1 MFYQTVVAS
10 TLFYAVVCWGG
21 SIKKKDASRLDKL
34 VSKAGSIVGMELDS
48 LTSVAERRA
57 LSRLLSIMENP
68 LHPLNSIISRQ
79 KSSFSDRL
87 LSLSCSTDRLRRSFF
102 FLFFSRM
109 HLAIWTYGILILTS
123 EAAKYTSR
131 CRYPI
136 QHRVDRS
143 NTNLT
148 RVPSSLPPDTQYLD
162 LSHNNI
168 SMIESGDMIGLPKL
182 CVLKLSHNG
191 LMRISSSTFLNNTE
205 LQVLDLSYNALD
217 IIPDLGSPMIKILDL
232 SGNLYENYTLGSS
245 FKKMTSLQFLALG
258 SHKARFIKTSDF
270 LPLSHGNLKHLYLG
284 DGIDLVQYENGS
296 IAQLVNLKEITL
308 VMSFCEKFHFFGAIL
323 RDLDETGCQQI
334 NLVKFLPEQ
343 CNVSVDPFVELKN
356 KRALA
361 NLIFLDTWFNSSVMS
376 KLLWNVAQSPLQMIN
391 FSNITFSQD
400 SPDGVQ
406 FNGVPGFN
414 QTSLRMLIIEN
425 VLHYQYNYPK
435 FNISVSF
442 FYQLVYLKFSGTG
455 MNIFPCDLISSLP
468 ALEVLDLSD
477 NLLNEDGFWWS
488 LCTFTHVFPS
498 LKQLYLNNNRFIN
511 LASISKNA
519 HVIKGLQVLSN
530 NNLGNS
536 LPNITH
542 LYLTYMQLGDE
553 AGLQLY
559 EAGSFTQLP
568 HLVEMTLIGP
578 LCDKT
583 GIFSSVLQDLDKIN
597 VQSLRLVKL
606 IPKDCNVSTEL
617 FDILKDLK
625 SLKNLSFIDC
635 WFNSSVMT
643 KLVFYVVQSPVQI
656 LTLSNMTYFEDTP
669 EGLQFHGVPG
679 FNQTIKLKG
688 LVIENVLHYQYSFP
702 VFNMNVSYIFQLVYL
717 KFSGTGMSI
726 LPCNLISSLP
736 SMEIL
741 DVSNNLLTN
750 YGFWWF
756 RCPHIH
762 MFPALKHLN
771 LNRNRFQNL
780 DFISEKIQLI
790 KHIETLDLSFNS
802 LLLGGKCTWPS
813 TLTRISLSNNN
824 LGNSVFSC
832 LSPYFR
838 SVNLTKTGIT
848 TIPYEVLSQMPN
860 LTHLYLSSNSIS
872 TLPDNLLVPLLQVFH
887 VDLNAINV
895 IGSSALKR
903 MPHLKELNAAN
914 NPFSCKCELY
924 WFVVTFDQSRLLQWP
939 WEYTCQ
945 YPPDMVGKYLIEYKP
960 GKVGCE
966 TWIQAFIGVIFLL
979 GISLAIG
986 VPFYKFDGLWYLKM
1000 LWVWI
1005 RVKRRSSKETERL
1018 GNANFLYHAFISYSQ
1033 HDFLWVEN
1041 YLVPNL
1047 EKAGLKICI
1056 HQRDFVPGDWIIDNI
1071 INCVENSYKTLFVL
1085 SKNFVKSE
1093 WCNYELF
1100 FAQHRALSIKQDSLV
1115 FILLEPIPSDSLP
1128 KKFLKLRTLLQKQTY
1143 LEWPGEG
1150 RKKQVFWASL
1160 KRMLQQDN
1168 QHISLNICWGFIH
1181 K

>member
-87 LSLSCSTDRLRRSFF
+87 LFF

-334 NLVKFLPEQ
+334 NLV
-343 CNVSVDPFVELKN
+343 NSV
-356 KRALA
+356 
-361 NLIFLDTWFNSSVMS
+361 I
-376 KLLWNVAQSPLQMIN
+376 
-391 FSNITFSQD
+391 
-400 SPDGVQ
+400 
-406 FNGVPGFN
+406 
-414 QTSLRMLIIEN
+414 LRMLIIEN

-519 HVIKGLQVLSN
+519 HVIKGLQVLDLASNSLALQGKCSWPSHLTNLSLSN

-536 LPNITH
+536 VFSCLSPYLKSLNLSKMGITYITYEVLVQLPNITH
-542 LYLTYMQLGDE
+542 LYLSSNNINSLPGDLRAPYLQVLHVDQNIISVISTY
-553 AGLQLY
+553 
-559 EAGSFTQLP
+559 
-568 HLVEMTLIGP
+568 
-578 LCDKT
+578 
-583 GIFSSVLQDLDKIN
+583 VLQGIPNLEQFNAGNNPFSCKCESFWFVKYFNKTLLLDWPQSYKCGFPTEMAGKLLEEYRPSEVTCKIWIQ
-597 VQSLRLVKL
+597 VL
-606 IPKDCNVSTEL
+606 I
-617 FDILKDLK
+617 
-625 SLKNLSFIDC
+625 
-635 WFNSSVMT
+635 
-643 KLVFYVVQSPVQI
+643 
-656 LTLSNMTYFEDTP
+656 
-669 EGLQFHGVPG
+669 
-679 FNQTIKLKG
+679 
-688 LVIENVLHYQYSFP
+688 
-702 VFNMNVSYIFQLVYL
+702 
-717 KFSGTGMSI
+717 
-726 LPCNLISSLP
+726 
-736 SMEIL
+736 
-741 DVSNNLLTN
+741 
-750 YGFWWF
+750 
-756 RCPHIH
+756 
-762 MFPALKHLN
+762 
-771 LNRNRFQNL
+771 
-780 DFISEKIQLI
+780 LI

-802 LLLGGKCTWPS
+802 LF
-813 TLTRISLSNNN
+813 LSNNN

-1160 KRMLQQDN
+1160 KRMLQDN

>member
-87 LSLSCSTDRLRRSFF
+87 LSLSCSTDRLRRSFLPQTIFF

-270 LPLSHGNLKHLYLG
+270 LPLN
-284 DGIDLVQYENGS
+284 LVQYENGS

-519 HVIKGLQVLSN
+519 HVIKGLQVLDLASNSLALQGKCSWPSHLTNLSLSN

-536 LPNITH
+536 VFSCLSPYLKSLNLSKMGITYITYEVLVQLPNITH
-542 LYLTYMQLGDE
+542 LYLSSNNINSLPGDLR
-553 AGLQLY
+553 APYLQ
-559 EAGSFTQLP
+559 
-568 HLVEMTLIGP
+568 
-578 LCDKT
+578 
-583 GIFSSVLQDLDKIN
+583 
-597 VQSLRLVKL
+597 
-606 IPKDCNVSTEL
+606 
-617 FDILKDLK
+617 
-625 SLKNLSFIDC
+625 
-635 WFNSSVMT
+635 
-643 KLVFYVVQSPVQI
+643 
-656 LTLSNMTYFEDTP
+656 
-669 EGLQFHGVPG
+669 
-679 FNQTIKLKG
+679 
-688 LVIENVLHYQYSFP
+688 VLHVDQ
-702 VFNMNVSYIFQLVYL
+702 NI
-717 KFSGTGMSI
+717 
-726 LPCNLISSLP
+726 IS
-736 SMEIL
+736 
-741 DVSNNLLTN
+741 
-750 YGFWWF
+750 
-756 RCPHIH
+756 
-762 MFPALKHLN
+762 
-771 LNRNRFQNL
+771 
-780 DFISEKIQLI
+780 LI

-838 SVNLTKTGIT
+838 SV
-848 TIPYEVLSQMPN
+848 
-860 LTHLYLSSNSIS
+860 
-872 TLPDNLLVPLLQVFH
+872 FH

-895 IGSSALKR
+895 IGSS
-903 MPHLKELNAAN
+903 
-914 NPFSCKCELY
+914 
-924 WFVVTFDQSRLLQWP
+924 
-939 WEYTCQ
+939 
-945 YPPDMVGKYLIEYKP
+945 P

-1160 KRMLQQDN
+1160 KRMLQDN

>member
-87 LSLSCSTDRLRRSFF
+87 LFF

-323 RDLDETGCQQI
+323 RDLDETGCH
-334 NLVKFLPEQ
+334 
-343 CNVSVDPFVELKN
+343 
-356 KRALA
+356 
-361 NLIFLDTWFNSSVMS
+361 SVMS

-519 HVIKGLQVLSN
+519 HVIKGLQVLDLAS
-530 NNLGNS
+530 NS
-536 LPNITH
+536 L
-542 LYLTYMQLGDE
+542 
-553 AGLQLY
+553 ALQ
-559 EAGSFTQLP
+559 GKCS
-568 HLVEMTLIGP
+568 
-578 LCDKT
+578 
-583 GIFSSVLQDLDKIN
+583 
-597 VQSLRLVKL
+597 
-606 IPKDCNVSTEL
+606 
-617 FDILKDLK
+617 
-625 SLKNLSFIDC
+625 
-635 WFNSSVMT
+635 W
-643 KLVFYVVQSPVQI
+643 
-656 LTLSNMTYFEDTP
+656 
-669 EGLQFHGVPG
+669 
-679 FNQTIKLKG
+679 
-688 LVIENVLHYQYSFP
+688 
-702 VFNMNVSYIFQLVYL
+702 
-717 KFSGTGMSI
+717 
-726 LPCNLISSLP
+726 P
-736 SMEIL
+736 SH
-741 DVSNNLLTN
+741 LTN
-750 YGFWWF
+750 
-756 RCPHIH
+756 
-762 MFPALKHLN
+762 L
-771 LNRNRFQNL
+771 
-780 DFISEKIQLI
+780 
-790 KHIETLDLSFNS
+790 
-802 LLLGGKCTWPS
+802 
-813 TLTRISLSNNN
+813 SLSNNN

-832 LSPYFR
+832 LSPYLK
-838 SVNLTKTGIT
+838 SLNLSKMGIT
-848 TIPYEVLSQMPN
+848 YITYEVLVQLPN
-860 LTHLYLSSNSIS
+860 ITHLYLSSNNINSLPGDLRAPYLQVLHVDQNIISVIS
-872 TLPDNLLVPLLQVFH
+872 TYVLQGIPNLEQF
-887 VDLNAINV
+887 NA
-895 IGSSALKR
+895 G
-903 MPHLKELNAAN
+903 N
-914 NPFSCKCELY
+914 NPFSCKCESF
-924 WFVVTFDQSRLLQWP
+924 WFVKYFNKTLLLDWPQSYKCGFPTEMAGKLLEEYRPSEVT
-939 WEYTCQ
+939 C
-945 YPPDMVGKYLIEYKP
+945 KI
-960 GKVGCE
+960 
-966 TWIQAFIGVIFLL
+966 WIQVLIAVPLTCIFAVAI
-979 GISLAIG
+979 GISFHML
-986 VPFYKFDGLWYLKM
+986 DGIWYLKM
-1000 LWVWI
+1000 LWVWMA
-1005 RVKRRSSKETERL
+1005 VKRRSGETENRL
-1018 GNANFLYHAFISYSQ
+1018 GNASFLYHAFISYSQ
-1033 HDFLWVEN
+1033 HDLPWVES

-1047 EKAGLKICI
+1047 EEAGFKLCI

-1071 INCVENSYKTLFVL
+1071 INCVENSYKTLFIL
-1085 SKNFVKSE
+1085 SKNFVQSE

-1100 FAQHRALSIKQDSLV
+1100 FAQHRALSIQQDSLV
-1115 FILLEPIPSDSLP
+1115 FILLEPIPANSLP
-1128 KKFLKLRTLLQKQTY
+1128 RKFLKLRSLLQKQTY
-1143 LEWPGEG
+1143 LEWPGDG
-1150 RKKQVFWASL
+1150 MKQQLFWASL
-1160 KRMLQQDN
+1160 KRILPRSNGCEAGKGPLTQS
-1168 QHISLNICWGFIH
+1168 HTCTH
-1181 K
+1181 A